1 MRSTTGCGDVAHDG
15 RARIRFLDIIRIP
28 GYNAKAVSR
37 VRVLVEPVSRLIDE
51 FSRLPGIG
59 PKSAQRLTYHLL
71 RMPAEQ
77 AKALAEAIIQ
87 VKDRVTFCSVCFNVT
102 ESDPCEVCRS
112 ETRERTVLC
121 VVEEPLDVLALE
133 HTGGYNGL
141 YHVLHGVLSPVDG
154 IGPSE
159 LRIEALLRRIDSGS
173 IQEVILATNP
183 NVEGEATATYIAR
196 LVTPKGVRV
205 TRLARGLPVG
215 GDLQY
220 ADDVTLRRALE
231 GRSGF

>member
-1 MRSTTGCGDVAHDG
+1 M
-15 RARIRFLDIIRIP
+15 
-28 GYNAKAVSR
+28 
-37 VRVLVEPVSRLIDE
+37 RVLVEPVSRLIDE

-159 LRIEALLRRIDSGS
+159 LRIEALLRRIESGG

-196 LVTPKGVRV
+196 LVTLKGVRV